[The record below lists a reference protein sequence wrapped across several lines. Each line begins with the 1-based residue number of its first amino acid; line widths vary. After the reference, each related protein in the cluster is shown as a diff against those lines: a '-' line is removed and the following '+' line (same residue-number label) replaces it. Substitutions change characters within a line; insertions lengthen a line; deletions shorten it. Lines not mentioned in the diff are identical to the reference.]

1 MPKIRQNDLQ
11 PFRKLE
17 TYFLLLVLLSISYK
31 FGLAT
36 RLATRLATKLA
47 TFIPNSP
54 YDVGEIMANT
64 RFFLDTRK
72 KAKNGQSVLKIA
84 LAHQK
89 KTAYISLDVKL
100 TPDQWDP
107 QKSQIINH
115 PDNDRLNLL
124 INEKMQIIERSIS
137 IIKDVGKM
145 ASMDAVALKS
155 EIEKNLY
162 PERFEMREKKEK
174 KKVDNTLFANR
185 YLSFADCKKDST
197 KEIYMHTYKR
207 MVAYMGSA
215 EKLHKLKFEDLTK
228 EWLTKFEIFLS
239 KTSPSKNAR
248 NIHLRNIRAV
258 FNEAIDEDITS
269 FYPFRRFKIRPVAT
283 RKRNLKVDDLR
294 TLFNYPCEKHAANY
308 LDIFKLMFM
317 LIGINCVDL
326 THLKEIRD
334 GRIEFYR
341 AKTNRLYSIKVEPEA
356 LEIIERHKGKNYL
369 IDILDRWKN
378 HKDFNLKMNRTLKN
392 IGPVERVGL
401 GGKKIYHP
409 LFPEITTYWAR
420 HSWATIAASLDI
432 PRDTIAHALGHGNN
446 TVTDIY
452 IDFDQEKVDKANR
465 RVLDW
470 VLYGKKE

>member
-1 MPKIRQNDLQ
+1 M
-11 PFRKLE
+11 
-17 TYFLLLVLLSISYK
+17 
-31 FGLAT
+31 
-36 RLATRLATKLA
+36 
-47 TFIPNSP
+47 
-54 YDVGEIMANT
+54 
-64 RFFLDTRK
+64 
-72 KAKNGQSVLKIA
+72 
-84 LAHQK
+84 
-89 KTAYISLDVKL
+89 
-100 TPDQWDP
+100 
-107 QKSQIINH
+107 
-115 PDNDRLNLL
+115 
-124 INEKMQIIERSIS
+124 
-137 IIKDVGKM
+137 
-145 ASMDAVALKS
+145 
-155 EIEKNLY
+155 
-162 PERFEMREKKEK
+162 
-174 KKVDNTLFANR
+174 
-185 YLSFADCKKDST
+185 
-197 KEIYMHTYKR
+197 
-207 MVAYMGSA
+207 
-215 EKLHKLKFEDLTK
+215 
-228 EWLTKFEIFLS
+228 
-239 KTSPSKNAR
+239 
-248 NIHLRNIRAV
+248 RNIRAV
-258 FNEAIDEDITS
+258 FNEAIDEEITS

-470 VLYGKKE
+470 VLYCKKE